1 MNDEQDRDAEE
12 GGGCGDRAEDHHE
25 LTRSHALPRADGGQG
40 RGGSAAE
47 TGEPRHTRPRDRPAQ
62 RAPHV
67 LSRKGSKR
75 LQSLV
80 RDRAGT
86 SAKSHE
92 EARDAEEPREKRKQD
107 RIRIDEGRSA
117 EDRETEAACESLDP
131 NRANEPMDAASAAPL
146 RCEDRSEDA
155 NQKRGSP
162 RPEMVREADRIS

>member
-1 MNDEQDRDAEE
+1 
-12 GGGCGDRAEDHHE
+12 G
-25 LTRSHALPRADGGQG
+25 RSRP
-40 RGGSAAE
+40 AAE
-47 TGEPRHTRPRDRPAQ
+47 AGEPRHTRPRDSPAQ

-117 EDRETEAACESLDP
+117 EDRETKAAAERLDP
-131 NRANEPMDAASAAPL
+131 NDAKGRTDRALDGPPRGQDRPKAA
-146 RCEDRSEDA
+146 
-155 NQKRGSP
+155 N
-162 RPEMVREADRIS
+162 